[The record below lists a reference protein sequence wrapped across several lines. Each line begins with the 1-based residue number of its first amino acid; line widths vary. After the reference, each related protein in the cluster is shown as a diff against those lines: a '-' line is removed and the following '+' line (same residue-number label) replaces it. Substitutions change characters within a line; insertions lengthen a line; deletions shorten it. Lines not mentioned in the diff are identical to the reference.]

1 MKTFG
6 IGLIAAVL
14 AIPAVGCGGGGIEEG
29 IAPDANKASTQPAG
43 FEDMMKNMGKN
54 MTGQKKKSATAPTA
68 GDAKPDDKAKGGEAK
83 GREAKGADAKPDDK
97 AK

>member
-54 MTGQKKKSATAPTA
+54 MTGQKKKPATAPAA
-68 GDAKPDDKAKGGEAK
+68 GEAKGGEAKPDDKAKGGEAK
-83 GREAKGADAKPDDK
+83 GGEVKPDDK